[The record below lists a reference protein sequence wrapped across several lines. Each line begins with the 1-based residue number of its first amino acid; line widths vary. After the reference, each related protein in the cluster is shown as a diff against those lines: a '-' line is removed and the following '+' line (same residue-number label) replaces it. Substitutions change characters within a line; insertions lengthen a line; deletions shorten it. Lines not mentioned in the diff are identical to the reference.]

1 MRPLQSSESSAST
14 ARQGALTTWRLG
26 RVRIRPAR
34 IKDLDRIVQVEA
46 ACFSVPW
53 SPGAFRSLVGRPRV
67 HLLVAEL
74 NRISEVVGGTTVST
88 ESSRIVGHGILWR
101 AADEAELA
109 NLAVAPAFRGQGVA
123 GALLD
128 RLTDEASAAGVT
140 SVFLEVRTSNEA
152 ALALYVG
159 RGFHQVGVWRHYYDQ
174 PREDARVL
182 QLRLVSGGSGGPR
195 DLGDGDEGLYLL
207 RHR

>member
-1 MRPLQSSESSAST
+1 MRPLQSSGSSAST
-14 ARQGALTTWRLG
+14 ARQGAPTTRRLG

-34 IKDLDRIVQVEA
+34 IKDLDRIAQVEA
-46 ACFSVPW
+46 ACFSAPW
-53 SPGAFRSLVGRPRV
+53 SPGVFRSLVGRPRV

-74 NRISEVVGGTTVST
+74 IRISEAVGGSTGST

-101 AADEAELA
+101 TADEAELA
-109 NLAVAPAFRGQGVA
+109 NLAVDPAFRGQGVA

-140 SVFLEVRTSNEA
+140 SVFLGVRASNEA

-159 RGFHQVGVWRHYYDQ
+159 RGFHQVGVRRHYYDQ

-182 QLRLVSGGSGGPR
+182 QLTLVSGGNGGPR
-195 DLGDGDEGLYLL
+195 NLGDGDEGLNLL
-207 RHR
+207 RQR